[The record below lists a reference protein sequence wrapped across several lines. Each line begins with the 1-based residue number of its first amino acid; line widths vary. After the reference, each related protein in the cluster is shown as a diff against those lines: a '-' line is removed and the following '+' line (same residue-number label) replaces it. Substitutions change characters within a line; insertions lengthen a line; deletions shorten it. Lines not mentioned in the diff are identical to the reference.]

1 VKYTSEP
8 LLPQP
13 ATSQSEIP
21 SLKTYTLLS
30 TDQIPAELIQ
40 AGSKTAP
47 SKIHDF
53 LILSEIRRHTEVE
66 TGCNN
71 YKKVYQLS
79 TTNTHLSNILFS
91 LEQSSDIRVHRSK
104 SQNTMDGTSINNYS

>member
-1 VKYTSEP
+1 MKYTSQP

-47 SKIHDF
+47 SKIHN
-53 LILSEIRRHTEVE
+53 LILPEIRRHKEVE
-66 TGCNN
+66 TVCNN
-71 YKKVYQLS
+71 Y
-79 TTNTHLSNILFS
+79 
-91 LEQSSDIRVHRSK
+91 
-104 SQNTMDGTSINNYS
+104 